1 MKMTDEE
8 RRRFLENAEIKLA
21 NDYRRNR
28 MKRFKSVTDS
38 ISKNFD
44 NDKYQWMFASSENE
58 KDEITVTG
66 NSAPEFVADYT
77 IGTMVHL
84 LNNKHVDAVE
94 FFRHFFNE
102 LDDDIIACAHYAIH
116 GKLPR

>member
-8 RRRFLENAEIKLA
+8 RRKFIENAELKTA
-21 NDYRRNR
+21 MEYRRSR
-28 MKRFKSVTDS
+28 MKKFKPVTDS

-44 NDKYQWMFASSENE
+44 NDDFQWMFASTENE
-58 KDEITVTG
+58 KDRITVTG
-66 NSAPEFVADYT
+66 HSSAEFVADYT
-77 IGTMVHL
+77 IGTMAHI
-84 LNNKHVDAVE
+84 LNHKDMDAVE

-116 GKLPR
+116 GKLPL

>member
-8 RRRFLENAEIKLA
+8 RRRFIENAEIKLA

-28 MKRFKSVTDS
+28 MKRFTSVTDS
-38 ISKNFD
+38 ICKNFD
-44 NDKYQWMFASSENE
+44 NDEYQWMFASTENE
-58 KDEITVTG
+58 KDGITVTG
-66 NSAPEFVADYT
+66 HSAPEFVADYT
-77 IGTMVHL
+77 IGTMAHL
-84 LNNKHVDAVE
+84 LNNKEMDAAE

-116 GKLPR
+116 GKLPL